1 MSSITLKSTLIKG
14 LMAGLAAAIMNSA
27 LFYAFKNLGAINDT
41 VQIMPGEP
49 LGVHN
54 AIISSIISSLIASI
68 VYFVIA
74 LFARDAFRIFQRIAW
89 IMLLLSFFSPFLF
102 IPEVPVGY
110 AISLNIM
117 HIVVAAAVIYIM
129 KKHIPFL
136 R

>member
-1 MSSITLKSTLIKG
+1 MASITLKSSLIKG
-14 LMAGLAAAIMNSA
+14 LLAGLAASIMNSA

-54 AIISSIISSLIASI
+54 AIISSILSSVIASI
-68 VYFVIA
+68 VYFLIA

>member
-1 MSSITLKSTLIKG
+1 MASITLKSSLIKG
-14 LMAGLAAAIMNSA
+14 LMAGFAAAIMNSA
-27 LFYAFKNLGAINDT
+27 LYYAFKNLGAINDT
-41 VQIMPGEP
+41 VKIMPGES

-54 AIISSIISSLIASI
+54 AIISSIISSVIASI

-129 KKHIPFL
+129 KRNIPFL

>member
-1 MSSITLKSTLIKG
+1 MASITLKSTLIKG

-54 AIISSIISSLIASI
+54 AIISSIVSSLMASI

-89 IMLLLSFFSPFLF
+89 IMLVLSFFSPFLF

>member
-1 MSSITLKSTLIKG
+1 MASITLKSSLIKG
-14 LMAGLAAAIMNSA
+14 LLAGLAASIMNSA

-54 AIISSIISSLIASI
+54 AIISSIISSVIASAI
-68 VYFVIA
+68 YFVIA

>member
-1 MSSITLKSTLIKG
+1 MASITLKSSLIKG
-14 LMAGLAAAIMNSA
+14 LLAGLAASIMNSA

-54 AIISSIISSLIASI
+54 AIISSIISSVIASA

-89 IMLLLSFFSPFLF
+89 IILLLSFFSPFLF

>member
-1 MSSITLKSTLIKG
+1 MSSITLKSSLIKG

-74 LFARDAFRIFQRIAW
+74 IFARDAFRIFQRIAW

-117 HIVVAAAVIYIM
+117 HIVVAAAVVYIM
-129 KKHIPFL
+129 KKNIPFL
-136 R
+136 P

>member
-1 MSSITLKSTLIKG
+1 MASITLKSSLIKG
-14 LMAGLAAAIMNSA
+14 LLAGLAASIMNSA

-54 AIISSIISSLIASI
+54 AIISSIISSVIASA

-117 HIVVAAAVIYIM
+117 HIVVAAAVIYII

>member
-1 MSSITLKSTLIKG
+1 MSSITLKSSLIKG

-54 AIISSIISSLIASI
+54 AIISSIFSSLIASI
-68 VYFVIA
+68 VYFVIS

-89 IMLLLSFFSPFLF
+89 FMLLISFFSPFLF

-117 HIVVAAAVIYIM
+117 HIVVAAAIIYIM

>member
-1 MSSITLKSTLIKG
+1 MASITLKSSLIKG

-27 LFYAFKNLGAINDT
+27 LYYAFKNLGAINDT
-41 VQIMPGEP
+41 VKIMPGES

-54 AIISSIISSLIASI
+54 AIISSIISSVIASI

-74 LFARDAFRIFQRIAW
+74 FFTRDAFRIFQRISW

-129 KKHIPFL
+129 KKNIPFL

>member
-1 MSSITLKSTLIKG
+1 MSSITLKSSLIKG

-54 AIISSIISSLIASI
+54 AIISSIFSSLIASI

-74 LFARDAFRIFQRIAW
+74 IFARDAFRIFQRIAW

-117 HIVVAAAVIYIM
+117 HIVVAAAIIYIM

>member
-1 MSSITLKSTLIKG
+1 MSSITLKSSLIKG

-74 LFARDAFRIFQRIAW
+74 IFARDAFRIFQRTAW
-89 IMLLLSFFSPFLF
+89 IMLLLSFFSPFIF

-117 HIVVAAAVIYIM
+117 HIVVAAAIIYIM

>member
-1 MSSITLKSTLIKG
+1 MASITLKSSLIKG

-54 AIISSIISSLIASI
+54 AIISSIFSSLIASI
-68 VYFVIA
+68 VYFVIS

-89 IMLLLSFFSPFLF
+89 IMLLISFFSPFLF

-117 HIVVAAAVIYIM
+117 HIVVAAAIIYIM

>member
-1 MSSITLKSTLIKG
+1 MSSITLKSSLIKG

-54 AIISSIISSLIASI
+54 AIISSIVSSVIASI

-74 LFARDAFRIFQRIAW
+74 IFARDAFRIFQRIAW

>member
-1 MSSITLKSTLIKG
+1 MSSITLKSSLIKG
-14 LMAGLAAAIMNSA
+14 LIAGLAAAIMNSA
-27 LFYAFKNLGAINDT
+27 LYYAFKNLGALNDT
-41 VQIMPGEP
+41 VQILPGEP

-54 AIISSIISSLIASI
+54 AIISSIFSSVIASI
-68 VYFVIA
+68 VYFVISI
-74 LFARDAFRIFQRIAW
+74 FARDAFRIFQRIAW

>member
-1 MSSITLKSTLIKG
+1 MSSITLKSSLIKG
-14 LMAGLAAAIMNSA
+14 LMAGLAAAIMNST

-74 LFARDAFRIFQRIAW
+74 IFARDAFRIFQRIAW

>member
-1 MSSITLKSTLIKG
+1 MSSITLKSSLIKG

-54 AIISSIISSLIASI
+54 AIISSIVSSLIASI
-68 VYFVIA
+68 VYFVIS

-89 IMLLLSFFSPFLF
+89 FLLLISFFSPFLF

-129 KKHIPFL
+129 KKNIPFL

>member
-1 MSSITLKSTLIKG
+1 MSSITLKSSLIKG

-54 AIISSIISSLIASI
+54 AIISSIFSSVIASI
-68 VYFVIA
+68 VYFVIS
-74 LFARDAFRIFQRIAW
+74 LFARDAFRIFQRTAW

-117 HIVVAAAVIYIM
+117 HIVVAAAIIYIM

>member
-1 MSSITLKSTLIKG
+1 MASITLKSSLIKG
-14 LMAGLAAAIMNSA
+14 LMAGFAAAIMNSA

-54 AIISSIISSLIASI
+54 AIISSIVSSLMASI

-89 IMLLLSFFSPFLF
+89 IMLVLSFFSPFLF

>member
-1 MSSITLKSTLIKG
+1 MSSITLKSSLIKG

-54 AIISSIISSLIASI
+54 AIISSIFSSLIASI
-68 VYFVIA
+68 VYFVIS

-89 IMLLLSFFSPFLF
+89 IMLLISFFSPFLF

-117 HIVVAAAVIYIM
+117 HIVVAAAIIYIM

>member
-1 MSSITLKSTLIKG
+1 MASITLKSSLIKG
-14 LMAGLAAAIMNSA
+14 LLAGLAASIMNSA

-54 AIISSIISSLIASI
+54 AIISSILSSVIASI
-68 VYFVIA
+68 VFFVIA
-74 LFARDAFRIFQRIAW
+74 LFARDAFHIFQRIAW

>member
-1 MSSITLKSTLIKG
+1 MSSITLKSSLIKG

-74 LFARDAFRIFQRIAW
+74 IFARDAFRIFQRIAW

-117 HIVVAAAVIYIM
+117 HIVVAAAVLYIM
-129 KKHIPFL
+129 KKHLPFL
-136 R
+136 E

>member
-1 MSSITLKSTLIKG
+1 MSSITLKSSLIKG
-14 LMAGLAAAIMNSA
+14 LMAGLAAAIMNST

-54 AIISSIISSLIASI
+54 AIISSIFSSVIASI
-68 VYFVIA
+68 VYFVIS

-89 IMLLLSFFSPFLF
+89 IMLLISFFSPFLF

-129 KKHIPFL
+129 KKHISFL

>member
-54 AIISSIISSLIASI
+54 AIISSIFSSVIASI
-68 VYFVIA
+68 VYFVIS

-89 IMLLLSFFSPFLF
+89 IMLLISFFSPFLF

-117 HIVVAAAVIYIM
+117 HIVVAAAIIYIM

>member
-54 AIISSIISSLIASI
+54 AIISSIFSSVIASI
-68 VYFVIA
+68 VYFVIS

-89 IMLLLSFFSPFLF
+89 IMLLISFFSPFLF

>member
-1 MSSITLKSTLIKG
+1 
-14 LMAGLAAAIMNSA
+14 MAGLAAAIMNSA

-74 LFARDAFRIFQRIAW
+74 IFARDAFRIFQRIAW
-89 IMLLLSFFSPFLF
+89 IML
-102 IPEVPVGY
+102 
-110 AISLNIM
+110 M

>member
-1 MSSITLKSTLIKG
+1 MSSITLKSSLIKG

-54 AIISSIISSLIASI
+54 AIISSIVSSLMASI

-89 IMLLLSFFSPFLF
+89 IMLVLSFFSPFLF

>member
-1 MSSITLKSTLIKG
+1 MASITLQSSLIKG
-14 LMAGLAAAIMNSA
+14 LLAGLAASIMNSA

-54 AIISSIISSLIASI
+54 AIISSIISSVIASA

>member
-1 MSSITLKSTLIKG
+1 MSSITLKSSLIKG

-54 AIISSIISSLIASI
+54 AIISSIFSSVIASI
-68 VYFVIA
+68 VYFVIS

-89 IMLLLSFFSPFLF
+89 IMLLISFFSPFLF

>member
-1 MSSITLKSTLIKG
+1 
-14 LMAGLAAAIMNSA
+14 
-27 LFYAFKNLGAINDT
+27 
-41 VQIMPGEP
+41 
-49 LGVHN
+49 
-54 AIISSIISSLIASI
+54 
-68 VYFVIA
+68 
-74 LFARDAFRIFQRIAW
+74 
-89 IMLLLSFFSPFLF
+89 MLLLSFFSPFLF